1 MEKCYIIH
9 TNKDVLNIIFNKLP
23 ITSQLRLR
31 ATCKQFYEKLDIT
44 NIPYKFHKILTDKI
58 VLQYPKLHVLD
69 ANWNPNITDAS
80 VKELKQLRVLGANH
94 NQKITKEGTSHIE
107 TVYL

>member
-1 MEKCYIIH
+1 MEKGHIIH

-58 VLQYPKLHVLD
+58 VLQYPKLRVLN
-69 ANWNPNITDAS
+69 ASYNKNITDAS
-80 VKELKQLRVLGANH
+80 VKELKQLHTLYARWNE
-94 NQKITKEGTSHIE
+94 NITKEGTSHIE
-107 TVYL
+107 TVIL